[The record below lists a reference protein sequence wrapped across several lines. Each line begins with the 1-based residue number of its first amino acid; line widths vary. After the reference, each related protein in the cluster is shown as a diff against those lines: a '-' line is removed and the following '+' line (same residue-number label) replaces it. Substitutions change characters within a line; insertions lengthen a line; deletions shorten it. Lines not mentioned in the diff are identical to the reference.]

1 MVQLIIKRYAAAW
14 QLGAKSE
21 KPKNRL
27 PGYEGLNKPNL
38 EPASPSYCGS
48 RASAYPSPFHL
59 ASHEW

>member
-27 PGYEGLNKPNL
+27 PGYEGLRPKAQ
-38 EPASPSYCGS
+38 EFEKAEVHAC
-48 RASAYPSPFHL
+48 
-59 ASHEW
+59 